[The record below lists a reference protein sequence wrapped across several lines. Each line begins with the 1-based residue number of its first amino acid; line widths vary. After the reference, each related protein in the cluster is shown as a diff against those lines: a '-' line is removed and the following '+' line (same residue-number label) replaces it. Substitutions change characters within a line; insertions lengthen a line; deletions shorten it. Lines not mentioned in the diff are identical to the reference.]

1 VRRNKGLSKLLGA
14 LNVKQRETSLVALFL
29 AMLVG
34 GCAESPNAIAP
45 AYVSSA
51 PFMSLTCRQLG
62 EEQARITTALTTA
75 SAQQASAHKHDIIGV
90 LLIGLPLDSMS
101 GGDVAAQVAQ
111 YKGEEIAIDRAA
123 RIKSCYTDAG

>member
-1 VRRNKGLSKLLGA
+1 
-14 LNVKQRETSLVALFL
+14 
-29 AMLVG
+29 
-34 GCAESPNAIAP
+34 
-45 AYVSSA
+45 
-51 PFMSLTCRQLG
+51 MSLTCRQLG